1 MGAVKKRIDK
11 SVLRRLIPL
20 RTLSEESFERL
31 LNKTL
36 IEEYTSGHQLFKQ
49 GDVNNEHIYLIAGKV
64 VLNSEGN
71 VSEIIS
77 SNDEEAKLPLAH
89 EHPRKVTAVA
99 KSKITLARVDSQLLG
114 VLLSGNE
121 KDAYAVADIKEE
133 ESGDW
138 MTMLLQ
144 SRAFENTPPATMQKI
159 FVKLEPIEVK
169 AGDVIVE
176 QDSVGDYYYIIQS
189 GRCKVTRKSPN
200 SNEEITLAELGHGD
214 TFGEEA
220 LIANGKRNATIS
232 MLTDGVIMRLFK
244 DDFDELV
251 KRPLLNW
258 VDRGEA
264 DQMITGGG
272 MWVDARMTSEYE
284 KAHMPES
291 VSIPLSMIRDRV
303 VSLDTGK
310 KYVVYCDTGK
320 RSSVAAFLLSQ
331 RGFDA
336 YVLDGGLNLA
346 EESTATS
353 GNAATAAVAEK
364 PAAVPVKEAS
374 GQAAPQPK
382 RPVNVEEQQRRSLA
396 EEEVK
401 QLKAEQQEAIKRAQQ
416 EAEHFRKQAELAK
429 KQAEEQSKRLQAER
443 EAARAEA
450 ETARKRL
457 EEEQRNSAQL
467 AEAEV
472 ERIKAEA
479 EAAKRHARAEAE
491 RLKAEADVA
500 RQMAEKEAQR
510 LRQEQ
515 AAARKHAEE
524 EATRLRAE
532 AESIRQEAE
541 RVKAEAIASQR
552 GREEEEAAKLKAAR
566 EAVRLEM
573 EEELARL
580 RAEAE
585 EARLKTEVEAQKNAE
600 AELQKLNAEQ
610 EAARLKAEAEDA
622 RLKAEEVEAQAK
634 AEAEAVRLRAEQEIA
649 RLKSEAESARIQAEE
664 HAAILMTE
672 AQNTRLQV
680 GAAAGEMT
688 QAAQLESEAKA
699 AHMEAAE
706 AERIKEQIEAT
717 RQAAEQEMRR
727 MIAEAEETRKQAE
740 KDAHR
745 LINEAETMRM
755 KAEEEVKRAQDEAQN
770 ERKQALA
777 ESERLQNEVHNAEQR
792 AQETIRKLEQ
802 DMAALTASA
811 AAAGSQGTATDEED
825 VINADSVDEIASYI
839 SSRGT
844 GAGSKVTTL
853 EDLLSTSQ
861 VQGEPAPEP
870 AASDAGGKKTGL
882 MIGGGVAVLLIVV
895 IGGWLAMSGGEKKA
909 PVTAT
914 EAPIRPE
921 ATTAAPPATVPE
933 AAPPQKA
940 ETKAEPAFTAA
951 AEKPAAEPP
960 AKTFQDALKSGG
972 KGPVM
977 VAIAGGQYDM
987 GSSGL
992 SPNADERP
1000 RHTVTLKDF
1009 AISQHEITVGDFK
1022 RYLRATGK
1030 ALRSSIG
1037 KTDDRP
1043 AVNVS
1048 WKEAVDYA
1056 AWLGRETGKQY
1067 RLATEAEW
1075 EYAATGG
1082 EDNAFFWWGIDVG
1095 TNNAS
1100 CFDCSSQHDISQP
1113 APVGS
1118 FKPNKYGVYDTAGNV
1133 REWVQDCY
1141 HGSYKGAPEDGS
1153 AWQESNCEMR
1163 VLRGGAFNKPA
1174 AQMIPAKRDKAAP
1187 DMRDDNTGFRVV
1199 LGS

>member
-89 EHPRKVTAVA
+89 DHPRKATAVA
-99 KSKITLARVDSQLLG
+99 KSKIALARVDSQLLG
-114 VLLSGNE
+114 VLLAGNE

-133 ESGDW
+133 DSGDW

-169 AGDVIVE
+169 AGDIIVE
-176 QDSVGDYYYIIQS
+176 QNSVGDYYYIIQS

-264 DQMITGGG
+264 DQMIAQGGT
-272 MWVDARMTSEYE
+272 WVDVRMTSEYE
-284 KAHMPES
+284 QAHMPGS

-303 VSLDTGK
+303 VSLDAEK

-346 EESTATS
+346 KEDTAT
-353 GNAATAAVAEK
+353 AEKAVQAAVTEK
-364 PAAVPVKEAS
+364 PVAEPPKEAS
-374 GQAAPQPK
+374 RQAAPAVK
-382 RPVNVEEQQRRSLA
+382 RPVNDEENQRRQLA
-396 EEEVK
+396 EEEVML
-401 QLKAEQQEAIKRAQQ
+401 LKAEQQEAIKRAKQ
-416 EAEHFRKQAELAK
+416 EAEHFRREAELAK

-450 ETARKRL
+450 EAARERL
-457 EEEQRNSAQL
+457 EEQQRNSTLL

-479 EAAKRHARAEAE
+479 EAAKRHAREEAE
-491 RLKAEADVA
+491 RLKAEVDVA
-500 RQMAEKEAQR
+500 RQMAEKETQR
-510 LRQEQ
+510 LRKEQESV
-515 AAARKHAEE
+515 RRHAEE
-524 EATRLRAE
+524 EAARLKAE

-541 RVKAEAIASQR
+541 RVKAEAMASQR

-585 EARLKTEVEAQKNAE
+585 EARLKTEAEAQKNAE
-600 AELQKLNAEQ
+600 AEVQKLNAQQ
-610 EAARLKAEAEDA
+610 EAAQLKAEAEEA

-664 HAAILMTE
+664 HAAKLMTE
-672 AQNTRLQV
+672 AQNTRLQS
-680 GAAAGEMT
+680 GAADGEMT
-688 QAAQLESEAKA
+688 EAAQLVSEAKA

-717 RQAAEQEMRR
+717 RLAAEQEMRR

-755 KAEEEVKRAQDEAQN
+755 KAEEEVKRAKDEAEN

-777 ESERLQNEVHNAEQR
+777 ESERLQNAVHNAEQR

-802 DMAALTASA
+802 DMEALTASA
-811 AAAGSQGTATDEED
+811 AAADAHGATTDEED
-825 VINADSVDEIASYI
+825 VIDADAVDEIASYI
-839 SSRGT
+839 SSRGS

-853 EDLLSTSQ
+853 EDLLSASQ
-861 VQGEPAPEP
+861 AQSEPAPEP
-870 AASDAGGKKTGL
+870 AVADAGGKKTGL
-882 MIGGGVAVLLIVV
+882 MIGSGAAVLLVII
-895 IGGWLAMSGGEKKA
+895 IGGWLAMSGGEKPLPATTTGTAAKPEATTITPPATAPEDTPSQEAATKA
-909 PVTAT
+909 EPPVTAT
-914 EAPIRPE
+914 
-921 ATTAAPPATVPE
+921 
-933 AAPPQKA
+933 
-940 ETKAEPAFTAA
+940 
-951 AEKPAAEPP
+951 AEKPAAASA
-960 AKTFQDALKSGG
+960 AKTFQDTLKSGG
-972 KGPVM
+972 KSPVM

-1009 AISQHEITVGDFK
+1009 AISQHEITLGDFK
-1022 RYLRATGK
+1022 RYLRATGNTI
-1030 ALRSSIG
+1030 RSSIG
-1037 KTDDRP
+1037 KLDDRP
-1043 AVNVS
+1043 VVNVN
-1048 WKEAVDYA
+1048 WNEAVAYA
-1056 AWLGRETGKQY
+1056 AWLSRETGKPY

-1075 EYAATGG
+1075 EYVAAGG

-1095 TNNAS
+1095 MNNAS
-1100 CFDCSSQHDISQP
+1100 CFDCNSPWDISNP

-1118 FKPNKYGVYDTAGNV
+1118 FKPNKYGIHDTAGNV

-1141 HGSYKGAPEDGS
+1141 HGSYQGAPDDGS
-1153 AWQESNCEMR
+1153 AWQENNCEMR

-1174 AQMIPAKRDKAAP
+1174 NHMIPAKRDKASP
-1187 DMRDDNTGFRVV
+1187 TTREDNTGFRVV
-1199 LGS
+1199 RDN